1 VIEPEPRDPAFSVT
15 LPEGLTAAEVERIL
29 VALLREQERI
39 RVTRQALVPPAE
51 SPLMVGTAGGTA

>member
-1 VIEPEPRDPAFSVT
+1 VIEPQPRDPAFSVT

-39 RVTRQALVPPAE
+39 RQERSRLEADR
-51 SPLMVGTAGGTA
+51 

>member
-1 VIEPEPRDPAFSVT
+1 MIESEPRDPAFSVT

-39 RVTRQALVPPAE
+39 RVTRRAMAQ
-51 SPLMVGTAGGTA
+51 TAGSSGATTTP